1 MFDADVDDD
10 DGSGGSA
17 AAGGGDDDL
26 VDVVGFV
33 DVTVGDGDVG
43 FGVVDFDNNSR
54 SFESCDAVLAI
65 FEFNSF
71 VLDFLNFLS
80 IVVLVS
86 FVIAF
91 FDTDVVLTSFV
102 VGVLVTWKF
111 PLCAIFVCGNCSSV
125 FLSSLFAFLC
135 SKGSVVGLVYRRG
148 GSL

>member
-1 MFDADVDDD
+1 MFDADIDDD

-43 FGVVDFDNNSR
+43 FGVVDFDNSSR

-111 PLCAIFVCGNCSSV
+111 HCAR
-125 FLSSLFAFLC
+125 SLFVEIVPRSSCRPYLPFHFH
-135 SKGSVVGLVYRRG
+135 GVPW
-148 GSL
+148 